1 MKKINP
7 DSLAAL
13 EFKLA
18 WNSEKGK
25 HTETYMAEQVNFWRD
40 LFPEKVRQS
49 LMGSEPGAVVEHT
62 FLPGELTPSYDSRRI
77 ITLGHKQFEGPR
89 INGREI
95 EPRYG
100 RFYPKGLVKG
110 LPNVFSNN
118 LEPCRCVGVDSS
130 NLTIDLNH
138 PLASTGIELQIIV
151 HDVMEKQS
159 DRGGRLTD
167 WMETLTNGPGMQVR
181 SNGRPTDFFSASA
194 FARGDKQD
202 DVLFYQKPRLVDHI
216 DTKAQEIIASQYG
229 ELLKPGMRVLD
240 LMSSWKSHVPES
252 LQLSSLV
259 GLGLNAEEL
268 KNNPRLTEYVVHDL
282 NEEPKLPFDDTSFD
296 AVICSV
302 SVEYMVRPFEVF
314 QDVARLL
321 KPEGCF
327 IHTFSNRCFPPKAI
341 SIWAELS
348 EFERMGL
355 TLEYFLQSGAYED
368 LQTFSARG
376 WTRPET
382 DRHFPDIP
390 TADPVYAVWGQ
401 TAR

>member
-138 PLASTGIELQIIV
+138 PLASTCIELQIIV
-151 HDVMEKQS
+151 HDVMEKKS

-167 WMETLTNGPGMQVR
+167 SMETDATLR
-181 SNGRPTDFFSASA
+181 S
-194 FARGDKQD
+194 
-202 DVLFYQKPRLVDHI
+202 
-216 DTKAQEIIASQYG
+216 
-229 ELLKPGMRVLD
+229 
-240 LMSSWKSHVPES
+240 
-252 LQLSSLV
+252 
-259 GLGLNAEEL
+259 
-268 KNNPRLTEYVVHDL
+268 
-282 NEEPKLPFDDTSFD
+282 
-296 AVICSV
+296 
-302 SVEYMVRPFEVF
+302 
-314 QDVARLL
+314 
-321 KPEGCF
+321 
-327 IHTFSNRCFPPKAI
+327 
-341 SIWAELS
+341 
-348 EFERMGL
+348 
-355 TLEYFLQSGAYED
+355 
-368 LQTFSARG
+368 
-376 WTRPET
+376 
-382 DRHFPDIP
+382 
-390 TADPVYAVWGQ
+390 
-401 TAR
+401 